1 MCQRVN
7 DGVADTRLEPYYQA
21 IGIMSINITGTLIN
35 VVAVLLGGG
44 VGLLLS
50 GRIPKTLA
58 ESIARAIG
66 LCVCI
71 IGIADAIKGDFMLM
85 AVSLALGT
93 LIGELMHIE
102 EALNRLGLLVQKK
115 LNRKEGNSTFD
126 EGFVVATVLFCV
138 GAMAIIGSIK
148 SGISND
154 HSTIV
159 TKSILDGMTS
169 MVLASTLGLGV
180 LFSAGAILLYQGSI
194 EMFAG
199 SLQHILTDAL
209 VVQIAAAGGVMI
221 FAIGLNMT
229 LNAKLKVANMLP
241 GLLVAVG
248 YYYLFLA

>member
-1 MCQRVN
+1 
-7 DGVADTRLEPYYQA
+7 
-21 IGIMSINITGTLIN
+21 MSISITGTLIN
-35 VVAVLLGGG
+35 VVAVLLGASI
-44 VGLLLS
+44 GLLLR
-50 GRIPKTLA
+50 GKIPKTLA
-58 ESIARAIG
+58 ENVARSIG

-71 IGIADAIKGDFMLM
+71 IGIADAVKGDFMLM

-93 LIGELMHIE
+93 LTGELLHIE
-102 EALNRLGLLVQKK
+102 DGLNKLGLWVQKK
-115 LNRKEGNSTFD
+115 LSRKETNSTFA
-126 EGFVVATVLFCV
+126 EGFVTATVLFCV

-169 MVLASTLGLGV
+169 MVLASTFGLGV

-199 SLQHILTDAL
+199 SLQHVLTDAL
-209 VVQIAAAGGVMI
+209 VVQISAAGGVMI
-221 FAIGLNMT
+221 FAIGLNMA
-229 LNAKLKVANMLP
+229 LSAKLKVANMLP
-241 GLLVAVG
+241 GILVAVG